1 MTHED
6 ISSHGASVI
15 TDATIADLRHR
26 VSELEKDNFN
36 LNEKIVDYSN
46 KIEGFKN
53 RLIEQVSKEA
63 DENDYCLDGQISFV
77 AAVLDIPHDKA
88 KSFFVETYHLSVT
101 FTGPQGENHIH
112 ISHDEMA
119 EFIQSYFEHT
129 GTYLTV
135 DVSSV
140 DVY

>member
-6 ISSHGASVI
+6 ISIADV
-15 TDATIADLRHR
+15 TIADLRYR
-26 VSELEKDNFN
+26 ISELEKHNFN

-46 KIEGFKN
+46 KVEGFKN

-63 DENDYCLDGQISFV
+63 DENDYCLDGQINFV
-77 AAVLDIPHDKA
+77 ATVLDIPHDKA

-101 FTGPQGENHIH
+101 FTGPKDENPIS

-129 GTYLTV
+129 GTYLTI